1 MLRELLNL
9 ERSIDTTKIK
19 FNPESAEANLFT
31 KVDTKTFLDLLY
43 RAAHEIG
50 LEPTI
55 DSKKFKLTLKTPT
68 MESTSEE
75 EELDH
80 IFEPKAVEFTL
91 KFSNVEGDEGLTV
104 ARASHVSGTGYD
116 FRKLF
121 AKLRT
126 EVAEIVE

>member
-1 MLRELLNL
+1 MLRELLDM
-9 ERSIDTTKIK
+9 ERSLDTVKAK
-19 FNPESAEANLFT
+19 FDPQSAEAILFS
-31 KVDTKTFLDLLY
+31 KVDARTFLDLLY

-50 LEPTI
+50 LEPSI
-55 DSKKFKLTLKTPT
+55 DSKKFKLTLKTPKN
-68 MESTSEE
+68 ESTSEE

-80 IFEPKAVEFTL
+80 IFEPKSVEFNL
-91 KFSNVEGDEGLTV
+91 KLSNVEGEEGLV
-104 ARASHVSGTGYD
+104 MARARQVSGTGFD